1 MTAPALA
8 SPPIPPVNIL
18 LAKCSLNEVM
28 SHPTSST
35 IMASVFAAVN
45 VARSS
50 ELVCVSAP
58 PAIVSTNNR
67 LAELGQ
73 PQGHLAISMWI

>member
-1 MTAPALA
+1 
-8 SPPIPPVNIL
+8 
-18 LAKCSLNEVM
+18 
-28 SHPTSST
+28 
-35 IMASVFAAVN
+35 MASVFAAVN

-58 PAIVSTNNR
+58 PAVVSTNNG

-73 PQGHLAISMWI
+73 PQGHLAISMWMTDVDDAVNYLQPKTNVQCVICDIKSSDG